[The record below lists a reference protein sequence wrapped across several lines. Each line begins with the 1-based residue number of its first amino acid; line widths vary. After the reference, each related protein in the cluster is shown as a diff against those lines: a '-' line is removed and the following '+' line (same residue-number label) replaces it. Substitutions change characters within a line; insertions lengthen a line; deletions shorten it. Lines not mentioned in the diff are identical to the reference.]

1 VQFRQ
6 KALSKL
12 QSPEEID
19 LPVRFARPQGW
30 LVLTVTV
37 IAMAAAAFWATNGS
51 VSSTVRAP
59 GILTHAQGSYV
70 LQSPVAGQ
78 VTEVLAEE
86 GKSLPAGT
94 PLLRVRTSG
103 DPAASES
110 PEGGADG
117 ADGTGPDSGAD
128 SGTGGE
134 SGEGGSEDGARKKD
148 GTVVRTL
155 AAGRVTSLVATIGAV
170 VTTGADVAVLE
181 RVDDGR
187 SPLKAMLYLPA
198 DNGTAVPVGARVD
211 LTVQSVPSQQ
221 YGVLRGRVKAVGRT
235 SQSRQQI
242 AGFLGDGQLAEQFSR
257 QGRPVAVLVELDRS
271 PRTESGYAWSSADG
285 PPYAIESMTPAGGAI
300 RLADQ
305 RPIDWLLP

>member
-1 VQFRQ
+1 MQFRQ
-6 KALSKL
+6 KALSRL

-37 IAMAAAAFWATNGS
+37 IAMAAATFWAIYGS
-51 VSSTVRAP
+51 ISSTVRAP

-86 GKSLPAGT
+86 GRTLPAGT
-94 PLLRVRTSG
+94 PLLRVSTSG
-103 DPAASES
+103 DQGEGDGEPTDGSGGTES
-110 PEGGADG
+110 G
-117 ADGTGPDSGAD
+117 SGAD
-128 SGTGGE
+128 SGTGGA
-134 SGEGGSEDGARKKD
+134 SGDASGDGTGRKD
-148 GTVVRTL
+148 GTLVRTL

-181 RVDDGR
+181 RVDDAR

-198 DNGTAVPVGARVD
+198 DNGTAVPVGATVD

-221 YGVLRGRVKAVGRT
+221 YGVLRGRVEAVGRT

-271 PRTESGYAWSSADG
+271 SRTESGYTWSSSDG
-285 PPYAIESMTPAGGAI
+285 PPYAVESMTPAGGAI
-300 RLADQ
+300 RLAGQ